1 MLRMF
6 LPASRKK
13 NFWSIDE
20 RPQEDRFIRWTDCSD
35 VDYVLDDALPVH
47 STRSGESR
55 GFMYLDG
62 DMVDDGTGSVGVD
75 SAVTDVGHTA
85 DGFIS

>member
-6 LPASRKK
+6 LPASRKR

-35 VDYVLDDALPVH
+35 VDYVLDDAIPVH
-47 STRSGESR
+47 STRGGKSG
-55 GFMYLDG
+55 GVVYLDG
-62 DMVDDGTGSVGVD
+62 YMVDDRARSAGVD
-75 SAVTDVGHTA
+75 GVITDVGHTA